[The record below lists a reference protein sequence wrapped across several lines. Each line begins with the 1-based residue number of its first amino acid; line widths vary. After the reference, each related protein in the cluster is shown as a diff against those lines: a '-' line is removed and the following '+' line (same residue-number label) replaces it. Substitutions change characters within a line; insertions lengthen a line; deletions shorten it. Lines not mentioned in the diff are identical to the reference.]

1 MHEYFI
7 TVLET
12 LCQQPVVFL
21 LLMAIPLLL
30 IAWFA
35 RVFPSKGVLWLVA
48 LPALVSL
55 GFTLT
60 SHVGWIVV
68 VFDLVVILFLVI
80 DLFTIV
86 PQKCFSA
93 DRKCLKIASL
103 GKSHEV
109 EVVISNR
116 SKRSCTAEIRDDLPD
131 LFSSKPTLFR
141 QRIQSKTRSF
151 FEYKFVAKERGK
163 FSLDVVHL
171 KVHSLFGLWKGFF
184 KLPVETEINV
194 YPDMKQITQFDLL
207 ARTNRLRLLGVRRVR
222 RIGTDNEF
230 ERLRD
235 YTQDDN
241 FRHIDWRTTARRRKL
256 TVKDFQTNQSQR
268 IIFLVDCGRMM
279 TGHSGDITMLDHSLN
294 AMLMLSYVALRQGDS
309 VGLVCFSDRIHN
321 YTPARS
327 GVNHINRLLHASFD
341 QRPEFVESR
350 YDSAFLHVSKNC
362 RKRALVVLITNVIDE
377 INAGQIQEY
386 LGSMAGKHL
395 PMGVLLRDHD
405 LFDVVDD
412 YQTSRG
418 SNVFEAAAA
427 ADILTWRSQVINDL
441 NRKGVLTMD
450 VFPDHLT
457 ARLVNQYLEIKA
469 RHLL

>member
-1 MHEYFI
+1 MLKFLTDTFE
-7 TVLET
+7 V

-21 LLMAIPLLL
+21 LVMAIPLLL
-30 IAWFA
+30 VAWLK
-35 RVFPSKGVLWLVA
+35 RVFPSRAALWLVA
-48 LPALVSL
+48 VPALFSL
-55 GFTLT
+55 AFTLAPT
-60 SHVGWIVV
+60 IGWYLAI
-68 VFDLVVILFLVI
+68 FDLAVVVILMI
-80 DLFTIV
+80 DLLTIV
-86 PQKCFSA
+86 PRKRIVA
-93 DRKCLKIASL
+93 ERKCLKIASL
-103 GKSHEV
+103 DKSHDV
-109 EVVISNR
+109 EIAISNH
-116 SKRSCTAEIRDDLPD
+116 SSWFCNVEIRDDLPD
-131 LFSSKPTLFR
+131 QFSAKPEKFS
-141 QRIQSKTRSF
+141 QRLDGKSRSF
-151 FEYKFVAKERGK
+151 FEYKFKSTERGK
-163 FSLDVVHL
+163 FHFNVIHV
-171 KVHSLFGLWKGFF
+171 KVKSLFGLWRGYF
-184 KLPVETEINV
+184 KVPVSSEINV
-194 YPDMKQITQFDLL
+194 YPDMKQIAQFDLL

-222 RIGTDNEF
+222 TIGTDNEF

-279 TGHSGDITMLDHSLN
+279 TGHSGELTMLDHSLN

-309 VGLVCFSDRIHN
+309 VGLVCFSDKIHN
-321 YTPARS
+321 YTPARA

-362 RKRALVVLITNVIDE
+362 RKRALVVLLTNVIDE
-377 INAGQIQEY
+377 INANQIQEY

-405 LFDVVDD
+405 MFDVIDD
-412 YQTSRG
+412 YQAKPSTS
-418 SNVFEAAAA
+418 VFEAAAA
-427 ADILTWRSQVINDL
+427 AEILTWRHQVINDL

-450 VFPDHLT
+450 VFPNHLT
-457 ARLVNQYLEIKA
+457 ARLINHYLEIKA